1 MVCWN
6 FSIQN
11 AMISENYSNLVYFSS
26 LLPERCP
33 KTFGGLKEVL
43 DRYGVEYRLLDGTN
57 DIWCRDYMPIQVM
70 PHGFELFRYNPDYL
84 QDTDGHRA
92 SITDNL
98 EVSRHTAATH
108 ISDQRGIVLDG
119 GNVVHD
125 GSKVIMTTKVFEE
138 NPWWKVR
145 DLARHLEYAFGAD
158 IIFLPWDSSE
168 IYGHTD
174 GILRIIGPD
183 TVLLTNYAQFDSK
196 MAARFKRCLKPH
208 FKRVKEL
215 RYKVKQLS
223 KDSWAYINWLQTDKV
238 LILPKFNIPE
248 DKLALNQIERLMPDY
263 KGRIEM
269 VDATDLIKYEGCL
282 NCASWTIFDGP
293 KYSEMNSNYG
303 V

>member
-1 MVCWN
+1 
-6 FSIQN
+6 
-11 AMISENYSNLVYFSS
+11 MISENFSNLVYFSS

-43 DRYGVEYRLLDGTN
+43 DRYGVEYRLLEGAK
-57 DIWCRDYMPIQVM
+57 DIWVRDFMPIQVV
-70 PHGFELFRYNPDYL
+70 PHAFELFRYNPDYL
-84 QDTDGHRA
+84 QDTAQHRA
-92 SITDNL
+92 SITDNY
-98 EVSRHTAATH
+98 EISRHIAAAP
-108 ISDQRGIVLDG
+108 ISDHRSIVLDG

-138 NPWWKVR
+138 NPAWRVSE
-145 DLARHLEYAFGAD
+145 LSMHLEMTFGAKV
-158 IIFLPWDSSE
+158 IFLPWDSNE

-174 GILRIIGPD
+174 GIVRIVNPD
-183 TVLLTNYAQFDSK
+183 TVLMTNYAQFDEK
-196 MAARFKRCLKPH
+196 TAARFKRCLKPH
-208 FKRVKEL
+208 FKNVKEL
-215 RYKVKQLS
+215 KYKVKHLS

-248 DKLALNQIERLMPDY
+248 DEQALNQIERLMPDY

-293 KYSEMNSNYG
+293 EYSEMNSNYG